1 MKGISNAQFLMVNSV
16 KILNVMSEGKIY
28 DLEERTFIFAKRV
41 RDFVRLLPLTISNK
55 EDIRQLIRSS
65 GSIGA
70 NYIEANENLGEKDKK
85 MRIRIS
91 RKEAK
96 ETRYWLN
103 LIETKDVKELE
114 EERRRLAT
122 EAEELML
129 IFGTIIKRL
138 N

>member
-16 KILNVMSEGKIY
+16 NILNVMSEGKIY

>member
-1 MKGISNAQFLMVNSV
+1 MKGISNAQFLIVNSV
-16 KILNVMSEGKIY
+16 NILNVMSEGKIY
-28 DLEERTFIFAKRV
+28 DLEERTFRFAKRV

>member
-1 MKGISNAQFLMVNSV
+1 
-16 KILNVMSEGKIY
+16 MSEGKIY

>member
-1 MKGISNAQFLMVNSV
+1 
-16 KILNVMSEGKIY
+16 MS
-28 DLEERTFIFAKRV
+28 
-41 RDFVRLLPLTISNK
+41 LTS
-55 EDIRQLIRSS
+55 IRSS

>member
-1 MKGISNAQFLMVNSV
+1 MVNSV
-16 KILNVMSEGKIY
+16 NILNVMSEGKIY